1 VQPISQTAEMTET
14 DSQRAG
20 TAWLP
25 AGLGP
30 ALAMIGLCAGALA
43 ALELSIVLAGGAG
56 GVSDAVAALPALAGL
71 IYVGAGLVAWARST
85 SQPDGAASRG
95 GRSRLDVRRLAE
107 LDGARAPSGRLL
119 VAEADGELVA
129 AVPLAGG
136 PAIADPFRH
145 TTAIVSLLGLR
156 AAQLRGVAHR
166 RTTGRQRRRA
176 LASAGGAAA
185 EPTPA
190 GWLARPML

>member
-1 VQPISQTAEMTET
+1 MTAHT
-14 DSQRAG
+14 DAFTIREA
-20 TAWLP
+20 
-25 AGLGP
+25 GP
-30 ALAMIGLCAGALA
+30 ADTAG
-43 ALELSIVLAGGAG
+43 
-56 GVSDAVAALPALAGL
+56 
-71 IYVGAGLVAWARST
+71 
-85 SQPDGAASRG
+85 
-95 GRSRLDVRRLAE
+95 VRRLAE

-156 AAQLRGVAHR
+156 AAQLRGLAR
-166 RTTGRQRRRA
+166 RPTTGRKRRRG
-176 LASAGGAAA
+176 LASTGGAAA